1 VKRRSVVVGLVG
13 VVVLVGAA
21 GAAAAGLGG
30 DDSGTADQG
39 APVPATATIT
49 KATLTQTEDVDGTLG
64 YGDAT
69 AVGGRLGGT
78 VTGLAAVGS
87 IVDRGKALYYVD
99 NAPVVLMN
107 GTLPLYRPLRSGVSG
122 ADVRQF
128 EQNLA
133 ALGYT
138 GFTADDEFTGSTASA
153 VRSWQEKLGLPET
166 GAVEIGRVVFAPG
179 PVRVSEHKANI
190 GDQAGGAIL
199 SYTGTTRIVTVDLD
213 VARQDLVKAGA
224 AATVTLPGGKRVNG
238 TIASVGTV
246 ATSSSSGGAGAETTT
261 TIDVVVSLA
270 DQASLG
276 TLDQAPVDVTLV
288 ANQRKDVLTVPVA
301 ALLALAEGGYGL
313 EVVDGST
320 TRIVAVQAG
329 MFANGRVEV
338 SGGGIAE
345 GMTVGVPK

>member
-13 VVVLVGAA
+13 AAVLVGAA

-30 DDSGTADQG
+30 DDPGTGEQST
-39 APVPATATIT
+39 PVPATARIT
-49 KATLTQTEDVDGTLG
+49 KATLTQTEEVDGTLG

-69 AVGGRLGGT
+69 AVGGRLAGT
-78 VTGLAAVGS
+78 VTGLAAAGS
-87 IVDRGKALYYVD
+87 TVDRGKALYYVD
-99 NAPVVLMN
+99 NAPVVLMY
-107 GTLPLYRPLRSGVSG
+107 GSLPLYRPLRSGVSG

-138 GFTADDEFTGSTASA
+138 GFTVDDEYTGSTASA

-166 GAVEIGRVVFAPG
+166 GTVEVGRVVFAPG
-179 PVRVSEHKANI
+179 PIRVGEHKA
-190 GDQAGGAIL
+190 GVGGQASGPIL
-199 SYTGTTRIVTVDLD
+199 TYTGTTRIVTVDLD
-213 VARQDLVKAGA
+213 VAKQDLVKAGA

-246 ATSSSSGGAGAETTT
+246 ATSASSGQDTTT

-276 TLDQAPVDVTLV
+276 ALDQAPVDVTLV
-288 ANQRKDVLTVPVA
+288 ADQRKDVLTVPVA

-313 EVVDGST
+313 EIVEGTT
-320 TRIVAVQAG
+320 TRIVAIEAG
-329 MFANGRVEV
+329 MFASGRVEV

-345 GMTVGVPK
+345 DMTVGVPK